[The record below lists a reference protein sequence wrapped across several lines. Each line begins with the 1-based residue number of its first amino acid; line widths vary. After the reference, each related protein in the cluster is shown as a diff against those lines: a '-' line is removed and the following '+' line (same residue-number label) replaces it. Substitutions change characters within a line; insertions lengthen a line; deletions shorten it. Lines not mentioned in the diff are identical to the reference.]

1 MSRSTAVHGSI
12 FLLSSLALEA
22 SAQSSFVNWET
33 PHVHPLDLTPDGKT
47 LLAVNLPDDRLEVF
61 DIQSGTPVA
70 LFSVPTGLDPTSV
83 RSRTNTEAWVVNRV
97 SDSVSVVDLVTR
109 NVVATLQTDDEP
121 ADVVF
126 AGTPERAFVSCSQ
139 TDSVLVFDPARL
151 LEPPRVIAL
160 QGQDPRALATS
171 PARDMVYVAFFASG
185 NGTTILAGGV
195 AESSSIAFPPNVV
208 SDPAGPY
215 GGQNP
220 PPNNGQLFTPPI
232 AAGLPPAPGVGL
244 IVRQNAEEHWRDDN
258 NGDWTALVSGPQAA
272 LSGRPVGWTLLD
284 HDLAMINA
292 ASLAVSY
299 VDRLMNADMAL
310 AVAPAGGRIAVVG
323 TDATN
328 EIRFEANLNGRFLRS
343 KLALVDPFFPAT
355 PSVVDLNAH
364 LPYADPRVPQGERDK
379 SLADPRGVAWN
390 AAGTRLY
397 VAGLGSNNVIVLDP
411 GGTRVGLAPTI
422 EVGEGATGLALDD
435 VRGRLYVMNKFD
447 ASISV
452 VDTSLET
459 EIVRVPFYD
468 PTPAAIQVGRKHFY
482 DAHETS
488 GLGLSACASC
498 HIDARLD
505 HLAWDLGDPQGVMK
519 SNAEQ
524 NQGANL
530 PTLRINFE
538 DWHPMK
544 GPMTTQTLQDIIGH
558 EPFHWRGDRDGLE
571 EFNGAFQSLLGD
583 DEQLTPAE
591 MQEFE
596 DFLATVTFPPNPFR
610 NFDNTLPNNLP
621 LPGHFTTGRFG
632 PPGQPLPNG
641 NAVIGLE
648 LFLPPHLNFGETFA
662 CVTCHTLPTGFGTDT
677 TFQNGMFENI
687 PPGPSG
693 QHHHMLVSLEGSTNK
708 SLKVPQLRNLHE
720 KTGFDLSQTMN
731 TRGFGF
737 LHDGSI
743 DTLARFITE
752 PVFVL
757 QSDQEVANVVAF
769 LLSFSGSDLPAGSTT
784 NMQIPPGSPSQDTH
798 TAVGEQVTLNGRGNP
813 APLLARIGQM
823 IQQADLGKVDVVI
836 KGRLNGLQRGWYYA
850 GTNQFQSDRKLQ
862 INKRSKLQMSAQSG
876 RELTFTV
883 VPLGSKVRIGVDR
896 DLDGYFDRDEL
907 DAGSDPADP
916 GSIPGM
922 PIKLPVKDR
931 RLAPPPQ

>member
-1 MSRSTAVHGSI
+1 M
-12 FLLSSLALEA
+12 
-22 SAQSSFVNWET
+22 
-33 PHVHPLDLTPDGKT
+33 
-47 LLAVNLPDDRLEVF
+47 
-61 DIQSGTPVA
+61 
-70 LFSVPTGLDPTSV
+70 
-83 RSRTNTEAWVVNRV
+83 
-97 SDSVSVVDLVTR
+97 
-109 NVVATLQTDDEP
+109 
-121 ADVVF
+121 
-126 AGTPERAFVSCSQ
+126 
-139 TDSVLVFDPARL
+139 
-151 LEPPRVIAL
+151 
-160 QGQDPRALATS
+160 
-171 PARDMVYVAFFASG
+171 
-185 NGTTILAGGV
+185 
-195 AESSSIAFPPNVV
+195 
-208 SDPAGPY
+208 
-215 GGQNP
+215 
-220 PPNNGQLFTPPI
+220 
-232 AAGLPPAPGVGL
+232 GL
-244 IVRQNAEEHWRDDN
+244 IVRQNAEGHWIDDN

-284 HDLAMINA
+284 HDLAMIDA

-299 VDRLMNADMAL
+299 VDRLMNVDMAL
-310 AVAPAGGRIAVVG
+310 AVAPAGGMIAVVG

-343 KLALVDPFFPAT
+343 KLALVDPLLPAR

-364 LPYADPRVPQGERDK
+364 LSYADPRVPQGERDK
-379 SLADPRGVAWN
+379 ALADPRGVAWN

-397 VAGLGSNNVIVLDP
+397 VAGLGSNNVIVLDS

-435 VRGRLYVMNKFD
+435 ARGRLYVMNKFD

-459 EIVRVPFYD
+459 EIARVPFYD
-468 PTPAAIQVGRKHFY
+468 PTPAAIQVARKHFY
-482 DAHETS
+482 DGHETS
-488 GLGLSACASC
+488 GLGLTACASC

-505 HLAWDLGDPQGVMK
+505 HLAWDLGDPQGAMK
-519 SNAEQ
+519 SNSEQ

-558 EPFHWRGDRDGLE
+558 EPFHWRGDREGLE
-571 EFNGAFQSLLGD
+571 QFNGAFQSLLGD

-596 DFLATVTFPPNPFR
+596 DFLATVALPPNPFR

-648 LFLPPHLNFGETFA
+648 LFLPPRLNFGETFA
-662 CVTCHTLPTGFGTDT
+662 CVTCHTLPTGLGTDT
-677 TFQNGMFENI
+677 TFQNGMFVSI

-720 KTGFDLSQTMN
+720 KVGFDLSQTVN

-769 LLSFSGSDLPAGSTT
+769 LLSFSGSDLPMGSTT
-784 NMQIPPGSPSQDTH
+784 NPLVPPGSPSQDTH
-798 TAVGEQVTLNGRGNP
+798 GAVGVQVSLGAGGPNP
-813 APLLARIGQM
+813 GQLARIGEM
-823 IQQADLGKVDVVI
+823 LEQADLSKVGVVI
-836 KGRLNGLQRGWYYA
+836 KGRMAGLQRGWTYL
-850 GTNQFQSDRKLQ
+850 GGNRFQSDRKNEIHTRDDLAT
-862 INKRSKLQMSAQSG
+862 IAGSG
-876 RELTFTV
+876 SDLTFTV
-883 VPLGSKVRIGVDR
+883 VPLGCQIRIGVDR
-896 DLDGYFDRDEL
+896 DLDGFFDRDEL
-907 DAGSDPADP
+907 DRGSDPADP
-916 GSIPGM
+916 GS
-922 PIKLPVKDR
+922 V
-931 RLAPPPQ
+931 PPPLNTRRVPPRRRI